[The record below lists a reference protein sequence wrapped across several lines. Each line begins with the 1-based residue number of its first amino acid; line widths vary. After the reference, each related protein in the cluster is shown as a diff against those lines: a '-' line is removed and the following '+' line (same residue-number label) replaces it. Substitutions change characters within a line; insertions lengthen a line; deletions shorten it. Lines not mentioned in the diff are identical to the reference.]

1 LRDRLFFYDETRL
14 DPSDLRGQAL
24 GALAADTTTLEAERA
39 IRFLVG
45 AQMNWGKAGRPGFKR
60 GAKCP

>member
-1 LRDRLFFYDETRL
+1 LIRLFFCDETRL

-24 GALAADTTTLEAERA
+24 GALAADTATVEAERV

-45 AQMNWGKAGRPGFKR
+45 A
-60 GAKCP
+60 